1 MNPAAAVEPTPEMQK
16 KGRFSRSEFIRA
28 DLPVAVRCFFSL
40 LPADPLRMVLTSRD
54 GTVMI
59 GTPSTCRR
67 PSGYRKASNR
77 RDLERTIEPFGQ
89 MVAIHDFHLKKESR
103 MNIYVG
109 NLAFTIT
116 EDELRQAFEAFGKV
130 DTATIIKDKYSGQSK
145 GFGFVEMPSGDE
157 AQAAIEGLNGKDL
170 KG

>member
-1 MNPAAAVEPTPEMQK
+1 
-16 KGRFSRSEFIRA
+16 
-28 DLPVAVRCFFSL
+28 
-40 LPADPLRMVLTSRD
+40 
-54 GTVMI
+54 
-59 GTPSTCRR
+59 
-67 PSGYRKASNR
+67 
-77 RDLERTIEPFGQ
+77 
-89 MVAIHDFHLKKESR
+89 

-109 NLAFTIT
+109 NLAFAIT

-170 KG
+170 KGRSLNVNEARPRAEKRGGAAVAAAAAGATKSRVYDA